1 MRDLRIRPAAALLA
15 ASALSLLVASCA
27 PAPKAPED
35 EGKIPIT
42 TESKEA
48 RELFVQARDLNE
60 RLRGVEALPLLE
72 RAVALDPAFAQGHW
86 LLAQVRPTAAGFFES
101 LEQARAHAATAS
113 EGERLIIEATQAGVD
128 GDTVKQEDALRRL
141 VTAFPQDARA
151 HQQLA
156 TFYFGQ
162 QRWPDAIAEYEQ
174 AIAIAPAYT
183 APYNQLGYAYR
194 STDQFEQAESAFRKY
209 IELIPDDP
217 NPYDSYA
224 ELLLKLGRY
233 DESIAQYEKALEQ
246 DPTFA
251 ASFVGIA
258 TNLDLL
264 GRHDDARTRLAQLYG
279 QAKNDGQRRTA
290 LGATAV
296 SYLSEG
302 DFEAALVQVQKQYD
316 IASATNDYP
325 AMAGDVGFMGNI
337 LLEMRR
343 YDEAVERF
351 EASVALQEQAKNTT
365 EEVKQ
370 LARLGYHYNAG
381 RVAAWSGDLAAAKEH
396 LETYQTAAEANRNQ
410 FQIWNAHQ
418 LSGIIALQE
427 RNWDAALSSLGL
439 SNPLNPYNS
448 WLLGVAYRGKGDD
461 QHAQEQ
467 FDRAANFNVVGNA
480 QLAFAR
486 QRIAGGHGA

>member
-1 MRDLRIRPAAALLA
+1 MSALRDKSVAILVGASVALL
-15 ASALSLLVASCA
+15 LASCA
-27 PAPKAPED
+27 TAPKAPED

-42 TESKEA
+42 TRSKDA

-60 RLRGVEALPLLE
+60 RLRGVDALPLLE
-72 RAVALDPAFAQGHW
+72 RAVELDPTFAQGHW

-101 LEQARAHAATAS
+101 LEQAKTHAAAAS
-113 EGERLIIEATQAGVD
+113 EGERLVIAATQAGVD
-128 GDTVKQEDALRRL
+128 GDTVEQEDALRKL
-141 VTAFPQDARA
+141 VAAFPQDERA

-156 TFYFGQ
+156 TFLFGQ
-162 QRWPDAIAEYEQ
+162 QQWPDAIAEYEK
-174 AIAIAPAYT
+174 AIAIAPAYS

-194 STDQFEQAESAFRKY
+194 STEQYDQAESAFRKY

-233 DESIAQYEKALEQ
+233 EESIAQYEKALEQ
-246 DPTFA
+246 DPSFP

-264 GRHDDARTRLAQLYG
+264 GRHDEARARLAQLYA
-279 QAKNDGQRRTA
+279 QAKNDGQRRGA

-296 SYLSEG
+296 SYLIEG
-302 DFEAALVQVQKQYD
+302 DFEAAFAQVQKQYD
-316 IASATNDYP
+316 IAQATADYP

-337 LLEMRR
+337 LLEMGR
-343 YDEAVERF
+343 YEEAGKRF
-351 EASVALQEQAKNTT
+351 EESVALQEQAQNTT
-365 EEVKQ
+365 EEVKE

-381 RVAAWSGDLAAAKEH
+381 RIAAWSGDLAAAKEH
-396 LETYQTAAEANRNQ
+396 LQTYQAAAEAKRNQ
-410 FQIWNAHQ
+410 FQLWNAHQ

-427 RNWDAALSSLGL
+427 KNWDAALSSLGR

-448 WLLGVAYRGKGDD
+448 YLLGMAYRGKGDA

-486 QRIAGGHGA
+486 QRIAGAQG

>member
-1 MRDLRIRPAAALLA
+1 MSALRDKSVAILVVASVALL
-15 ASALSLLVASCA
+15 LASCA
-27 PAPKAPED
+27 NAPKAPED
-35 EGKIPIT
+35 AGKIPIT
-42 TESKEA
+42 TQSKEA

-60 RLRGVEALPLLE
+60 RLRGVDALPLLE
-72 RAVALDPAFAQGHW
+72 RAVELDPAFAQGHW

-101 LEQARAHAATAS
+101 LEQAKAHAAAAS
-113 EGERLIIEATQAGVD
+113 EGERLVIEATQAGVD
-128 GDTVKQEDALRRL
+128 GDTMKQENALRRL
-141 VTAFPQDARA
+141 VGAFPQDERA

-156 TFYFGQ
+156 TFLFGQ
-162 QRWPDAIAEYEQ
+162 QRWPDAIAEYEKT
-174 AIAIAPAYT
+174 IAIAPAYS

-194 STDQFEQAESAFRKY
+194 STEQFDQAETAFRKY

-233 DESIAQYEKALEQ
+233 EESIAQYEKALAH
-246 DPTFA
+246 DPAFA

-264 GRHDDARTRLAQLYG
+264 GRHDEARARLEQLYA
-279 QAKNDGQRRTA
+279 QAKNDGQRRGA

-302 DFEAALVQVQKQYD
+302 DFEAALSQVEKQYD
-316 IASATNDYP
+316 IASATADYP
-325 AMAGDVGFMGNI
+325 AMSGDVNFMGNI
-337 LLEMRR
+337 LLEMG
-343 YDEAVERF
+343 RF
-351 EASVALQEQAKNTT
+351 EDAVKRFEESVALQEQAKNTT
-365 EEVKQ
+365 EEVKE

-381 RVAAWSGDLAAAKEH
+381 RVAAWSGDLAVAKEH
-396 LETYQTAAEANRNQ
+396 LETYQAAAEAKGNQ

-427 RNWDAALSSLGL
+427 RDWDAALASLGK
-439 SNPLNPYNS
+439 SNLQNPYNS
-448 WLLGVAYRGKGDD
+448 YLLGVAYRGKGDA
-461 QHAQEQ
+461 QHAQES

-486 QRIAGGHGA
+486 QRIAAGHGA

>member
-1 MRDLRIRPAAALLA
+1 MNAPRNRSLSVLACASIALL
-15 ASALSLLVASCA
+15 LASCA
-27 PAPKAPED
+27 VTPKAPED

-42 TESKEA
+42 TRSKEA
-48 RELFVQARDLNE
+48 RDLFVRARDLNE
-60 RLRGVEALPLLE
+60 RLRGIDALPLLE

-101 LEQARAHAATAS
+101 LEQANAHAATAS
-113 EGERLIIEATQAGVD
+113 DGERLILEATQAGVD
-128 GDTVKQEDALRRL
+128 GDTPKQESALRRL
-141 VTAFPQDARA
+141 VEAFPQDERA

-156 TFYFGQ
+156 TFLFGQ
-162 QRWPDAIAEYEQ
+162 QRWPEAIAEYEK
-174 AIAIAPAYT
+174 AIALAPAYS

-194 STDQFEQAESAFRKY
+194 STEQFERAESAFRKY

-233 DESIAQYEKALEQ
+233 EESIAQYEKALEQ

-251 ASFVGIA
+251 ASYVGIA

-264 GRHDDARTRLAQLYG
+264 GRHDEARARLAQLYD
-279 QAKNDGQRRTA
+279 QAKNDAQRRAA

-296 SYLSEG
+296 SYLSAG
-302 DFEAALVQVQKQYD
+302 DFEAALGQVQKQYD
-316 IASATNDYP
+316 IASATDDYP
-325 AMAGDVGFMGNI
+325 AMAGDVAFMGNI
-337 LLEMRR
+337 LLEMGR
-343 YDEAVERF
+343 YDEAGKRF
-351 EASVALQEQAKNTT
+351 EESVALQEQAQNTT
-365 EEVKQ
+365 EEVKE

-381 RVAAWSGDLAAAKEH
+381 RIAAWSGDLVSAKEH
-396 LETYQTAAEANRNQ
+396 LKTYRTAAEAKGNQ
-410 FQIWNAHQ
+410 FQIWNAQQ

-427 RNWDAALSSLGL
+427 RDWDAALASLGL

-448 WLLGVAYRGKGDD
+448 YLLGVAYRGKGDD
-461 QHAQEQ
+461 QHAREQ

-486 QRIAGGHGA
+486 QRIRS